1 MLTKEE
7 ILGTIAENK
16 QEIRKYGV
24 KNIGLFG
31 SCLNN
36 SADEESDIDLLVKF
50 DRKTFD
56 NYMDLKFFLEDLLK
70 QKVDL
75 VLIDTLKPRL
85 KPGILKEV
93 EYAKGL

>member
-7 ILGTIAENK
+7 ILKTIAENK
-16 QEIRKYGV
+16 QEISKYGV
-24 KNIGLFG
+24 KSIGLFG
-31 SCLNN
+31 SYLNN
-36 SADEESDIDLLVKF
+36 AADEESDIDLLVKF

-70 QKVDL
+70 QTVDL

-85 KPGILKEV
+85 KPRILKEV